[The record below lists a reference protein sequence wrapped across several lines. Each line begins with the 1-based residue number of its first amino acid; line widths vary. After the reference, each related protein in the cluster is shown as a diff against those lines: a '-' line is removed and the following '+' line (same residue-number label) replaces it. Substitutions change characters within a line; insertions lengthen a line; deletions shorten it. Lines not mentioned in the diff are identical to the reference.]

1 MRRWRRRRTPRPRT
15 AFALPR
21 LDPVQ
26 QVRAGRLGRRLPQ
39 LLAGLVLY
47 GFSMAMMIRA
57 DLGLD
62 PWDVLHQG
70 LTRYVPLSF
79 GTVTIVVGAVVLLL
93 WIPLRQWPGL
103 GTVLNVVVVG
113 LAADV
118 GLGLIPRP
126 DPIAVRLLLLVGGVV
141 ANGLAGATYLG
152 SQFGPGPRDGLMT
165 GLAHRTHGSIR
176 LIRTAIEL
184 SVLGV
189 GFVLGGT
196 VGVGTVL
203 YAASIGPLIQ
213 LFLPRVTVRLDPV
226 PRASVSRSRSRPFCE

>member
-1 MRRWRRRRTPRPRT
+1 M
-15 AFALPR
+15 
-21 LDPVQ
+21 
-26 QVRAGRLGRRLPQ
+26 
-39 LLAGLVLY
+39 LY
-47 GFSMAMMIRA
+47 GFSMAMMLRS

-79 GTVTIVVGAVVLLL
+79 GTVTIVVGAAVLLL

-118 GLGLIPRP
+118 GLSLIPRP
-126 DPIAVRLLLLVGGVV
+126 DLIVVRVLLLVGGVV
-141 ANGLAGATYLG
+141 ANGLASATYLG

-165 GLAHRTHGSIR
+165 GLANRTHVSIR

-184 SVLGV
+184 SVLGG

-196 VGVGTVL
+196 VGLGTVL
-203 YAASIGPLIQ
+203 YAATIGPLIQ
-213 LFLPRVTVRLDPV
+213 LFLPRVTVRLAPV
-226 PRASVSRSRSRPFCE
+226 PRVSVSRERS